1 MSLIKNLQKNS
12 FSIFISFLILS
23 LFLPACSEAQKK
35 NPDAKEVQIAKSD
48 PWTEND
54 IIMPETLTAELKN
67 NKEKP
72 LIIQTGFKMLYDQEH
87 IPNSIFTG
95 PASIN
100 KGLVTLKDTLKNVN
114 RNQYIVLYCG
124 CCKWKECPNIRPA
137 FKAVKEMGFKNAKL
151 LYLKN
156 TFMIDWVNRGYPAEH

>member
-54 IIMPETLTAELKN
+54 IIMPEALNNELKSS
-67 NKEKP
+67 KEKP
-72 LIIQTGFKMLYDQEH
+72 MLIQMGFKMLFDQDH
-87 IPNSIFTG
+87 IPGSVFAG
-95 PASIN
+95 PAFKQEGIEA
-100 KGLVTLKDTLKNVN
+100 LKETLKNVDHN
-114 RNQYIVLYCG
+114 KNIVLYCG
-124 CCKWKECPNIRPA
+124 CCKWVDCPNIHPG
-137 FKAVKEMGFKNAKL
+137 FKAVKDMGFKNVKL

-156 TFMIDWVNRGYPAEH
+156 TFMIDWVNKGYPAMQ